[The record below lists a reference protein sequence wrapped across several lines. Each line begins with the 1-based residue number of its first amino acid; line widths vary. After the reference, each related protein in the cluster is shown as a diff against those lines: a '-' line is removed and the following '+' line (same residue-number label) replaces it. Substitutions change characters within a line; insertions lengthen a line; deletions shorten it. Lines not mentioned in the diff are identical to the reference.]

1 MSKRD
6 YVDGGKGVGYYGST
20 DVYEDGHK
28 VGSEVYKTTLDGKTY
43 ADVLD
48 KDGHKVDS
56 HYT

>member
-28 VGSEVYKTTLDGKTY
+28 V
-43 ADVLD
+43 
-48 KDGHKVDS
+48 DS